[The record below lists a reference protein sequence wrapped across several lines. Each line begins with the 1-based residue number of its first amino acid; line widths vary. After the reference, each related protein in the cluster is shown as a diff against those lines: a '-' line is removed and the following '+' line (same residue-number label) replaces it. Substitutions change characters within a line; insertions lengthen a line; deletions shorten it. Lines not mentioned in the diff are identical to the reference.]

1 MIYGI
6 KLVTLYNKELSV
18 VDVYSKNFLSTTGIA
33 LLDAGEINVDGKIQH
48 IVVLCTNRK
57 IQPVK
62 IMIDGMKISLSDA
75 DIEKLTKGTETL
87 VSLAYSND
95 MQLYKVYSNGV
106 ASKAYLLCYNTE
118 NKTIVKTISLMN
130 LSGELV
136 YNYDVTVDTLK
147 II

>member
-1 MIYGI
+1 MIS
-6 KLVTLYNKELSV
+6 LYNKELSV
-18 VDVYSKNFLSTTGIA
+18 VSEYSGTGFVSTVGVA

-48 IVVLCTNRK
+48 IVVLCTNRD

-75 DIEKLTKGTETL
+75 DIEKLTKGTGTL
-87 VSLAYSND
+87 ASLAYSND
-95 MQLYKVYSNGV
+95 MQLYKVYSNGI
-106 ASKAYLLCYNTE
+106 ASKAYLLCYNNA

-130 LSGELV
+130 LSGDLV
-136 YNYDVTVDTLK
+136 YNYDVTVDTSY